1 MNPVPVPDM
10 IRNRIDELSSKR
22 SEEEKKNIRHQ
33 CYIVDLSLIRKEKW
47 CPSFDDLAEKSYTF
61 PRCGNRVQKIKKR
74 MQDILQVKGTFE
86 LYISLEHKI
95 IIASPKCICQEHC
108 VQ

>member
-1 MNPVPVPDM
+1 M
-10 IRNRIDELSSKR
+10 IRNRIDELSSLR
-22 SEEEKKNIRHQ
+22 SKEEIKNIRHQ
-33 CYIVDLSLIRKEKW
+33 CYIVDTSLIRKEEW

>member
-1 MNPVPVPDM
+1 M

-22 SEEEKKNIRHQ
+22 SKEEIKNIRHQ
-33 CYIVDLSLIRKEKW
+33 CYIVDLSLIRKEMW
-47 CPSFDDLAEKSYTF
+47 CPSFDVLAEKSYTF
-61 PRCGNRVQKIKKR
+61 PRCENRVQKIKKQ

-86 LYISLEHKI
+86 LYISLENKV
-95 IIASPKCICQEHC
+95 IIASPKCICQKHC